1 MRVSSLHAIEYSRP
15 IFETDIQEL
24 GSGNY
29 TLDPDHA
36 TLLFKINHLGFS
48 SFIGRFNDFDAAL
61 DFDPENIGNSTLE
74 VIVDAASID
83 VNNPE
88 FAEELRGASWFNTEA
103 FPQAVFRTTS
113 LLEGQRQQLYLSR
126 RPHTVGHNGTRTD
139 RNRFPRRWQK
149 FPDA

>member
-1 MRVSSLHAIEYSRP
+1 MNNLISSTTQRILILLTCAGLLASCDRILTP
-15 IFETDIQEL
+15 DFETDIQEL

-83 VNNPE
+83 VNNPA
-88 FAEELRGASWFNTEA
+88 FAQELRGPRWFNTEA
-103 FPQAVFRTTS
+103 
-113 LLEGQRQQLYLSR
+113 
-126 RPHTVGHNGTRTD
+126 
-139 RNRFPRRWQK
+139 
-149 FPDA
+149 